1 VKYTS
6 QDEALEFFQ
15 EKQKYNPAIFKAIEV
30 LGTNPLSPSLSIKAK
45 NDQDYQSILDYISKS
60 GFKDRL
66 ITVNYEENQKV
77 VQKLDALNR
86 TVKIAAV
93 SISIFLVSI
102 AVLINFNTI
111 RLAIYTAKDEI
122 RAMKL
127 VGAPNWFVR
136 GPFLFEGVIYGLT
149 ASVLTLI
156 VVSSLVF
163 AFSPK
168 LESALPG
175 LGLGG
180 YYWTHLGWIFLGQ
193 TLFGVVIGLISSF
206 VAMNKYLES

>member
-1 VKYTS
+1 
-6 QDEALEFFQ
+6 
-15 EKQKYNPAIFKAIEV
+15 
-30 LGTNPLSPSLSIKAK
+30 
-45 NDQDYQSILDYISKS
+45 
-60 GFKDRL
+60 L

-127 VGAPNWFVR
+127 VGAPNWFVQR
-136 GPFLFEGVIYGLT
+136 
-149 ASVLTLI
+149 S
-156 VVSSLVF
+156 
-163 AFSPK
+163 FS
-168 LESALPG
+168 
-175 LGLGG
+175 
-180 YYWTHLGWIFLGQ
+180 F
-193 TLFGVVIGLISSF
+193 
-206 VAMNKYLES
+206 